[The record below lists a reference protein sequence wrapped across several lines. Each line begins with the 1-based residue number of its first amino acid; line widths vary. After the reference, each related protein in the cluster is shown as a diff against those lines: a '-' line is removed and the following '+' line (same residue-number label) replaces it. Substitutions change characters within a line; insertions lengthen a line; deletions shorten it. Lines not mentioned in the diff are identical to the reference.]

1 MDAYIGLAAHANA
14 MNSSQEPDPISS
26 ELETAVLLSIPGMRE
41 SILEG
46 MATNLSE
53 LSREPGWDLDGSDR
67 LV

>member
-1 MDAYIGLAAHANA
+1 MDAHIGLAAHAIA
-14 MNSSQEPDPISS
+14 MNSSQEPDLISG